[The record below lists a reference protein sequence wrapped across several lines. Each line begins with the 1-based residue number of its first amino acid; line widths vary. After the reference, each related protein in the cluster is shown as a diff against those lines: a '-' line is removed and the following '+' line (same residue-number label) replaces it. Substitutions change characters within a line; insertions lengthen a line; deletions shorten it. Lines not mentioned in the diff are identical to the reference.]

1 MNNLDFL
8 RTFERYED
16 ITTGQTQST
25 TGQGTTSTTTI
36 GPTTTTTS
44 TTTRSSYLVRLIS
57 GAKLITSDPFEY
69 GVGGDHWCVRQKGTQ
84 IWKEMTGK
92 DYNTNLQQHI
102 DILDTRYPNERTQ
115 TAPKRRK

>member
-1 MNNLDFL
+1 MNNSNFL
-8 RTFERYED
+8 RTFQPYEEN
-16 ITTGQTQST
+16 TTGQTQST
-25 TGQGTTSTTTI
+25 TEEEITFTTTI

-44 TTTRSSYLVRLIS
+44 TTTSSSYSVRLIS

-115 TAPKRRK
+115 TAPKRRR

>member
-8 RTFERYED
+8 RTFQAYEEN
-16 ITTGQTQST
+16 TTGQTQST
-25 TGQGTTSTTTI
+25 TQQGTTSTTTT

-44 TTTRSSYLVRLIS
+44 TTTSSSYSVRLIS
-57 GAKLITSDPFEY
+57 GAKLFTGDPFEY
-69 GVGGDHWCVRQKGTQ
+69 GVGGDHWSVRQKGTQ
-84 IWKEMTGK
+84 TWKEMTGK

-102 DILDTRYPNERTQ
+102 DLLDTRYPNERTQ